1 MWRMRQLNRPT
12 IAADAFGLGWRGE
25 LAAGILSNLGRI
37 DCLEMIADDWLERP
51 RRELRALEILA
62 ERVPIS
68 LHGTKLGLA
77 SVEPVD
83 EGRLAAFARLVGHIR
98 PACWSEHVAF
108 VRADGIEIG
117 HLAAPPRTTAVLD
130 GAVRNLR
137 RAATVVGAPP
147 LIENV
152 ATLIDPPSRM
162 SELEFVRALLEAT
175 SSDLLLDLHNLHAN
189 ATNFRFD
196 AAEFLRGLPAG
207 RIRQVHLAGGQMIG
221 SPSVRRL
228 LDDHL
233 HAVPPVVFGLLEQ
246 VASLTSAPM
255 SVILERDGAFP
266 PFAELMAELDRARAA
281 VSSGRAARL
290 TEAAS

>member
-1 MWRMRQLNRPT
+1 MRQLNRTT
-12 IAADAFGLGWRGE
+12 IATDAFGLGWRGE
-25 LAAGILSNLGRI
+25 LAAGILSNLSRI
-37 DCLEMIADDWLERP
+37 DCLEVLADDWLDRSP
-51 RRELRALEILA
+51 RELRALELLA
-62 ERVPIS
+62 GRVPIS

-77 SVEPVD
+77 SVEPID
-83 EGRLAAFARLVGHIR
+83 EVRLAAFARLVERIR

-108 VRADGIEIG
+108 VRAGGVEIG

-130 GAVRNLR
+130 GSVRNLR
-137 RAATVVGAPP
+137 RAAAVVGAPP

-162 SELEFVRALLEAT
+162 SELEFLRALLDAT
-175 SSDLLLDLHNLHAN
+175 ASDLLLDLHNLHAN
-189 ATNFRFD
+189 ATNFGFD
-196 AAEFLRGLPAG
+196 AADFLRGLPTG

-221 SPSVRRL
+221 SPSLCRL

-233 HAVPPVVFGLLEQ
+233 HAVPPVVFELLEQ
-246 VASLTSAPM
+246 VASLTSAPV
-255 SVILERDGAFP
+255 SIILERDGAFP
-266 PFAELMAELDRARAA
+266 PFGQLMAELDRARAA